1 MINYF
6 VLIAGLALLLV
17 GGDILVRG
25 AVGLA
30 EKLAIPPLIIGL
42 TIVSFGTSA
51 PELFISVN
59 AALEGAGGLAIGNVV
74 GSNIANVLLV
84 LGIPALI
91 YPCIC
96 KEDGIGRNLLVLVGI
111 TIVFMGMLSKG
122 SLDFYDGAILF
133 TLLLLYLYSQF
144 RNAAKIRKQLKSTAT
159 SDNNIADYHDEIE
172 SVPTRVRV
180 IAVLIVFGVIML
192 PLGADLTVSSA
203 SHIARSW
210 NVSDEVIGLTVV
222 AIGTSL
228 PELATTLMAVFRNNS
243 SVALGNVVGSNIF
256 NIAAIMGITA
266 MVAPLPVGGHIV
278 QIDMWV
284 MLATTITIALLA
296 HYGKTIKLSGGLAMS
311 AIYCAYIAFTLAGQ
325 HAVGFQQLSG
335 TKLELKPISRFAGDD
350 CSSPTVC

>member
-1 MINYF
+1 MIYYF
-6 VLIAGLALLLV
+6 ILVAGLALLLV

-59 AALEGAGGLAIGNVV
+59 AALENAGGLAIGNVV

-84 LGIPALI
+84 LGVPALI
-91 YPCIC
+91 LPCVC
-96 KEDGIGRNLLVLVGI
+96 KEDGIGRNLLVLLGL

-122 SLDFYDGAILF
+122 GLNFYDGAILF
-133 TLLLLYLYSQF
+133 TLLVLYLYSQF
-144 RNAAKIRKQLKSTAT
+144 RNAARIRKQFKTTAADD
-159 SDNNIADYHDEIE
+159 DNLADYRDEID
-172 SVPTRVRV
+172 SVPTSGAV
-180 IAVLIVFGVIML
+180 IAILIIIGIIML
-192 PLGADLTVSSA
+192 PLGADLTVTAA

-210 NVSDEVIGLTVV
+210 HVSDEVIGLTVV

-266 MVAPLPVGGHIV
+266 MVAPLPVGGSIV
-278 QIDMWV
+278 QIDMWM
-284 MLATTITIALLA
+284 MLATTVLIALLA
-296 HYGKTIKLSGGLAMS
+296 HYGKTIRLFGGLAMCV
-311 AIYCAYIAFTLAGQ
+311 IYSAYIAFTLA
-325 HAVGFQQLSG
+325 S
-335 TKLELKPISRFAGDD
+335 
-350 CSSPTVC
+350 